1 MIREPM
7 TPINVINLDR
17 PDGNAFSLMGSA
29 QYLAREVGY
38 SHDEIDTMITKMK
51 SGDYNKLV
59 KTFDEYFDGYVVL
72 ETTNEELLNATNQGE
87 TNSD

>member
-7 TPINVINLDR
+7 TPKNVINLDG
-17 PDGNAFSLMGSA
+17 PEGNAFSLMGSA
-29 QYLAREVGY
+29 KYLAREVGY

-72 ETTNEELLNATNQGE
+72 ETTNVELL
-87 TNSD
+87 S

>member
-7 TPINVINLDR
+7 TPKNVINLDG

-29 QYLAREVGY
+29 KYLAREVGY
-38 SHDEIDTMITKMK
+38 SHDEIDTMITKMT
-51 SGDYNKLV
+51 SGDYKKLV

-72 ETTNEELLNATNQGE
+72 ETTNEELL
-87 TNSD
+87 S

>member
-7 TPINVINLDR
+7 TPKNVINLDG
-17 PDGNAFSLMGSA
+17 PEGNAFSLMASA
-29 QYLAREVGY
+29 RYLAREVGY

-72 ETTNEELLNATNQGE
+72 ETTNEELL
-87 TNSD
+87 S

>member
-7 TPINVINLDR
+7 TPKNVINLDG
-17 PDGNAFSLMGSA
+17 PEGNAFSLMASA
-29 QYLAREVGY
+29 RYLAREVGY

>member
-1 MIREPM
+1 MIRKTT
-7 TPINVINLDR
+7 TPSNIIYLDG
-17 PDGNAFSLMGSA
+17 PDGNAFALMASA
-29 QYLAREVGY
+29 RYLAREVGY

-72 ETTNEELLNATNQGE
+72 ETTNEELLNDTN
-87 TNSD
+87 

>member
-7 TPINVINLDR
+7 TPKNVINLDG
-17 PDGNAFSLMGSA
+17 PEGNAFSLMGSA
-29 QYLAREVGY
+29 KYLAREVGY

-72 ETTNEELLNATNQGE
+72 ETTNEELL
-87 TNSD
+87 S